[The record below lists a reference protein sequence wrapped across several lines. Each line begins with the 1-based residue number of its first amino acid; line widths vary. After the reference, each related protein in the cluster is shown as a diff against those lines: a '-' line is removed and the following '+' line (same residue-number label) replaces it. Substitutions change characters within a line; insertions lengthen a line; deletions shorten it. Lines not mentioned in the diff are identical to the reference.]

1 MFHSAQL
8 EYLRTGSFSTE
19 GGILTEEEM
28 EMSRLNFFFLKR
40 ELSKM
45 ECFFFECVNTQSILA
60 GSLSFMLKIR
70 EEKEYCFLGDFWGIW
85 E

>member
-1 MFHSAQL
+1 M
-8 EYLRTGSFSTE
+8 TK
-19 GGILTEEEM
+19 EEM

-70 EEKEYCFLGDFWGIW
+70 EEKEYCFLSDFLGDLEEFDCDFSGVLSGEELRI
-85 E
+85 